1 MAGTSGLKQCI
12 CGRSSRFPICD
23 GSHVS
28 EAWTCVPDGDD
39 LADIV
44 FLASP
49 HLRNLADRLAHR
61 FCGISAHASDSAL
74 RTHKLVILTNGV
86 GTLGMNKR
94 RSEITAHSTLVV
106 GIGLESAALQ
116 WAFSDAEYR
125 SVAAEPTLNLWSRVL
140 ATLTT
145 EEAPSRLV
153 EQRPRIFISHGV
165 KDEPII
171 YPILTILREQYGL
184 ELFVCADSIDAG
196 SSWQQEITSHLR
208 RCDVFLVI
216 ASHTV
221 AQSLFC
227 AFEAGMAVALDK
239 PIRIVKLD
247 DSKLPL
253 HLQDRQSV
261 DVRRLMQRK
270 PWLTQAD
277 AVLDACITAITGGQ
291 A

>member
-1 MAGTSGLKQCI
+1 M
-12 CGRSSRFPICD
+12 
-23 GSHVS
+23 S
-28 EAWTCVPDGDD
+28 EDWTCVPDGDD
-39 LADIV
+39 IADIV

-61 FCGISAHASDSAL
+61 FSGVSAHADDSNL

-86 GTLGMNKR
+86 GTLGIHQR
-94 RSEITAHSTLVV
+94 RTEITAHSTQVV
-106 GIGLESAALQ
+106 GIGLDTAALQ

-125 SVAAEPTLNLWSRVL
+125 TVAAEPTLSLWSRVL

-153 EQRPRIFISHGV
+153 VQRPRVFISHGV
-165 KDEPII
+165 NDEPTI

-196 SSWQQEITSHLR
+196 SSWQDEITSHLR
-208 RCDVFLVI
+208 RCDIFLI
-216 ASHTV
+216 ISSHAV
-221 AQSLFC
+221 ARSLFC

-261 DVRRLMQRK
+261 DVHRLMQRK

-277 AVLDACITAITGGQ
+277 AVLDACITAIAGGS